1 MERSGCKRGNIDE
14 IPVPQKGALGS
25 FKRLRMGT
33 SRLCSV
39 HAVSIDM
46 HVHLDLHLDIVTD
59 ACAMHSF
66 GSDCCT
72 PGCIRKSSS
81 VPVDDTCLCRSM
93 HMSGRYFLTA
103 ADEDLEFIGKF
114 FVARAVATGENLTKK
129 GKPVEGTAI
138 VASGLWID
146 GRRHRMQFV
155 CTDNQSVCSRGS
167 GTVQSVCGQYTVGAR
182 SMGSLYAV
190 CAQSG
195 ATNV

>member
-1 MERSGCKRGNIDE
+1 MERSGYKRGNIDE

-25 FKRLRMGT
+25 FKRLRMET

-59 ACAMHSF
+59 ACAMHSL
-66 GSDCCT
+66 GPIAVHLAVSGKALLCPCSCLT
-72 PGCIRKSSS
+72 H
-81 VPVDDTCLCRSM
+81 VDTCLCRST

-138 VASGLWID
+138 VASGLWIN

-167 GTVQSVCGQYTVGAR
+167 GTVQSVCGQ
-182 SMGSLYAV
+182 
-190 CAQSG
+190 
-195 ATNV
+195 